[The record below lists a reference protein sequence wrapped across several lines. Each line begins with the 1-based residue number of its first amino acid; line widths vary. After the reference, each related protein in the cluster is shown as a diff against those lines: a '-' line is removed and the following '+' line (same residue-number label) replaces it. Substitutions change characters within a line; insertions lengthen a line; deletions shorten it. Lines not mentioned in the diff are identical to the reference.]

1 VVKAM
6 IEMERN
12 SMTTE
17 EIILNTAIDLMEKKG
32 FKAVTTKEI
41 ASESGFCEMT
51 LFRHFGTKQNIL
63 ERAVETHSYLVDMKS
78 ILNDKVEYDL
88 KSDLTRVSKT
98 YHQYKQYNGKL
109 ILLSFHERNTHP
121 FIGKRLS
128 ETPKILKMYLM
139 DYFIDMQKKGKMVDV
154 DPEVQAMNFLWLNLG
169 YFMASQIGG
178 KVVADFPEE
187 KFIEESVDLFVRGL
201 IPN

>member
-1 VVKAM
+1 M
-6 IEMERN
+6 TDLERDT
-12 SMTTE
+12 MTTE
-17 EIILNTAIDLMEKKG
+17 EIILETAIKLMEKKG

-41 ASESGFCEMT
+41 AAESGFCEMT

-63 ERAVETHSYLVDMKS
+63 EKAVETHSYLIDMKS
-78 ILNDKVEYDL
+78 ILYDKVDYDL
-88 KSDLTRVSKT
+88 KKDLTRVSKK
-98 YHQYKQYNGKL
+98 YHEYIKCNENM

-121 FIGKRLS
+121 YIGERLS
-128 ETPKILKMYLM
+128 ENPKQLKIYLIN
-139 DYFIDMQKKGKMVDV
+139 YFKVMQEKGKMIGV

-178 KVVADFPEE
+178 KVVADFPED

-201 IPN
+201 IQQ